1 MADEIRTSRA
11 TTKRISRTPGAKAKK
26 AGGASKA
33 LRIAG
38 LKAVDTIPRLEEK
51 DFENGESKALDS
63 LVEGNALE
71 GVTTEGFP
79 EDLERARDFV
89 RDFFAETPAVSG
101 QGGLLEECERILKD
115 EVAKARHMAML
126 RKGVPKA

>member
-1 MADEIRTSRA
+1 MADEIRANRA

-26 AGGASKA
+26 AGGGAKT

-51 DFENGESKALDS
+51 DFQDGESKALDS
-63 LVEGNALE
+63 LVEGNSLE

-79 EDLERARDFV
+79 EDLGRALEFARG
-89 RDFFAETPAVSG
+89 FFADTPAAAG

-115 EVAKARHMAML
+115 EMAKARHMAML